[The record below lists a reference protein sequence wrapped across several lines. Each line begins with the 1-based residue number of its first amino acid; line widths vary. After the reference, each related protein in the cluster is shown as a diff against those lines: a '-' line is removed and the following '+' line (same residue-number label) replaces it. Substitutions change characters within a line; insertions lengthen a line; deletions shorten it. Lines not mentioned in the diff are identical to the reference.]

1 MAGVWTAA
9 AVFLA
14 GLLPVQDQDNPLGPK
29 TVNVR
34 NAVFYPFP
42 SRTKGEPLR
51 PAEYGESVTVT
62 AVVKSYS
69 KVVLRE
75 GVEAYIASSALISR
89 EKFRPEAADEAE
101 LGKAKAQGYEAGRF
115 DPDTEKKYRE
125 QKGPALDNAYKQVD
139 VLEARA
145 LIRNRAALEKLLADF
160 RKAGRLGEF
169 ADVR

>member
-1 MAGVWTAA
+1 MAGVSTLA

-29 TVNVR
+29 AVNVR
-34 NAVFYPFP
+34 NSTFYPAP
-42 SRTKGEPLR
+42 SRTKGDPIR
-51 PAEYGESVTVT
+51 PAKYGEIVTVT

-69 KVVLRE
+69 KVVLEE
-75 GVEAYIASSALISR
+75 GLEAYIASSALIAR
-89 EKFRPEAADEAE
+89 DKFKPEAADEAE

-115 DPDTEKKYRE
+115 DPETEKKYRE
-125 QKGPALDNAYKQVD
+125 QKGPALDAAYKQVD

-145 LIRNRAALEKLLADF
+145 LIRNRGALEKLLADF

-169 ADVR
+169 GDVK